1 MKRLLKERERKWSF
15 SIFIAHPT
23 KLDLVAVERESANKK
38 HKERE
43 ECVYRDRESGEVMML
58 KALWFSL
65 AG

>member
-43 ECVYRDRESGEVMML
+43 KSVCTETEREERL
-58 KALWFSL
+58 LC
-65 AG
+65 